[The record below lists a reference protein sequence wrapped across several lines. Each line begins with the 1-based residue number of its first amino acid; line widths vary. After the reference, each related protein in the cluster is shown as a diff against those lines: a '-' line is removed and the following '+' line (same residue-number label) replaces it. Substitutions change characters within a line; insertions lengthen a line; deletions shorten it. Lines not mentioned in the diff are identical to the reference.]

1 MPDTINRWQ
10 LRIEQKG
17 LNPGAGIG
25 VGRAESPRSDKEMA
39 VPTRMSKG
47 PAPWHP
53 TVINLVVLI
62 LLEMVAYAALRYA
75 FRTAHGG

>member
-1 MPDTINRWQ
+1 MPETVYRWAGPFDTN
-10 LRIEQKG
+10 G

-25 VGRAESPRSDKEMA
+25 VGRAETPRTEKEMKMGSLS
-39 VPTRMSKG
+39 R

-53 TVINLVVLI
+53 TVLNLVVLI
-62 LLEMVAYAALRYA
+62 LLEMVAYALLRYA